1 MTDGLWQNAALVE
14 PPTDRPVLMLARLNT
29 DGEKVGPVV
38 AFWHPSEEEWRPTVN
53 DLGTELIVFYWMDIP
68 ELPG

>member
-1 MTDGLWQNAALVE
+1 MTDGL
-14 PPTDRPVLMLARLNT
+14 
-29 DGEKVGPVV
+29 
-38 AFWHPSEEEWRPTVN
+38 WHPSEEEWRPTVN